1 MKFFIK
7 NIFSKSD
14 QIRRKLQIWSHLLKE
29 SLIELPF
36 VNLTVYKL
44 IKMAIFIKYVKIT
57 NQRKESIDF
66 TSLKTCGYWVLV
78 HNMGHSIQGWTK

>member
-1 MKFFIK
+1 MKFSIK

-14 QIRRKLQIWSHLLKE
+14 QIRMKLQIWSHLLKT
-29 SLIELPF
+29 SLMELPF

-44 IKMAIFIKYVKIT
+44 IKKAIFIKYVKIT

-66 TSLKTCGYWVLV
+66 TSLKTCRYWVLV
-78 HNMGHSIQGWTK
+78 YNMGHSIQEWTE